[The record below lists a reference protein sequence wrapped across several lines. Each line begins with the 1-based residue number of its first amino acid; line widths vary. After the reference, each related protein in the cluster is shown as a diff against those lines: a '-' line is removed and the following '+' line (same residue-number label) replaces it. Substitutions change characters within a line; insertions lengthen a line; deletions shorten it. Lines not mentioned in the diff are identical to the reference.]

1 MKKSQNDDGILK
13 YSPNEDGIFRGED
26 AKAVLAY
33 LLKDVRY
40 RPDDPY
46 YSLIEAVEFGL
57 PRKPRY
63 QLRDGDYAIN
73 EYPEAK
79 GYFFDEKSNRWVAF
93 DNSTGDCFVEDFNAK
108 PKAIGWLKGEL
119 EVI

>member
-13 YSPNEDGIFRGED
+13 YSSNEDGIFRGED
-26 AKAVLAY
+26 AKGVLAY

-57 PRKPRY
+57 PKKPRY
-63 QLRDGDYAIN
+63 QLRDGDYATN
-73 EYPEAK
+73 EYPGAK
-79 GYFFDEKSNRWVAF
+79 GYFFEEKSHRWVAF
-93 DNSTGDCFVEDFNAK
+93 DNSTYDCFVEDCNTEEE
-108 PKAIGWLKGEL
+108 AIGWLKEEL
-119 EVI
+119 ELA

>member
-1 MKKSQNDDGILK
+1 MKKSQNDGILK

-26 AKAVLAY
+26 AKGVLAY

-57 PRKPRY
+57 PKKPRY

-79 GYFFDEKSNRWVAF
+79 GYFFDGKSNQWVAF
-93 DNSTGDCFVEDFNAK
+93 DNSTYDCFVEDCNTESE
-108 PKAIGWLKGEL
+108 AIGWLKGEL
-119 EVI
+119 ELI

>member
-1 MKKSQNDDGILK
+1 MTKNQNDDGILK
-13 YSPNEDGIFRGED
+13 YSPNEDGIFKGED
-26 AKAVLAY
+26 AKGVLAY

-40 RPDDPY
+40 KPDDPF

-79 GYFFDEKSNRWVAF
+79 GYFFDEKSSQWVAF
-93 DNSTGDCFVEDFNAK
+93 DNSTDDCFVEDFNTK
-108 PKAIGWLKGEL
+108 PEAIGWLKGEL